1 VKKIILKTS
10 DSHVQIHVGKYI
22 LKDFDVSKYVSNKD
36 VLIITNS
43 RVGKLYLN
51 RTKQLFKKYNVN
63 YLVLPDG
70 EKYKNNETLKKIY
83 NYIIRKQYDRSLTI
97 VALGGGVIGDMVAFA
112 ADTFMRGV
120 SLIHIP
126 TTLLAQVDSSIG
138 GKCGINHTLGK
149 NLIGSFKHP
158 KLVLIDTSVL
168 KTLPKSEFLAGMA
181 EVIKYGL
188 IKNKKFFDFIN
199 SNYKEIFKLNDDCL
213 MKVITTCVS
222 TKAQIVKEDELE
234 GSVRAL
240 LNFGHTF
247 GHAIEASKN
256 YKGILHGEAVSIGMN
271 MAAAISAD
279 QELITYDEY
288 CEIEDMILRLG
299 LPTQIPSK
307 ISSTMLMKHLGHDK
321 KKISGKN
328 RFILLNRI
336 GEAFISDQL
345 ENKYLKELSKNFIS

>member
-1 VKKIILKTS
+1 MKKIILKTS
-10 DSHVQIHVGKYI
+10 DLHVPIYVGKYI

-51 RTKQLFKKYNVN
+51 RTKQLFKKYNVDS
-63 YLVLPDG
+63 LVLPDG

-188 IKNKKFFDFIN
+188 IKNKKFFDFLN
-199 SNYKEIFKLNDDCL
+199 SNYKEIYKLDDDYL
-213 MKVITTCVS
+213 MKLITTCVS

-256 YKGILHGEAVSIGMN
+256 FKGILHGEAVSIGMN

-279 QELITYDEY
+279 QELITHDEY

-307 ISSTMLMKHLGHDK
+307 ISSSMLMKHLGHDK

-328 RFILLNRI
+328 RFILLNKI

>member
-1 VKKIILKTS
+1 MKKIILKTS
-10 DSHVQIHVGKYI
+10 DLHVPIHVGKYI
-22 LKDFDVSKYVSNKD
+22 LNDFDVSKYVSNKD

-51 RTKQLFKKYNVN
+51 RTKQLFKKYNVDS
-63 YLVLPDG
+63 LVLPDG

-188 IKNKKFFDFIN
+188 IKNKKFFDFLN
-199 SNYKEIFKLNDDCL
+199 SKYKEIFKLNDDCL

-279 QELITYDEY
+279 QELITHEEY

-328 RFILLNRI
+328 RFILLNKI

-345 ENKYLKELSKNFIS
+345 ENKYLKKLSKNFIS

>member
-1 VKKIILKTS
+1 
-10 DSHVQIHVGKYI
+10 
-22 LKDFDVSKYVSNKD
+22 
-36 VLIITNS
+36 
-43 RVGKLYLN
+43 
-51 RTKQLFKKYNVN
+51 
-63 YLVLPDG
+63 
-70 EKYKNNETLKKIY
+70 
-83 NYIIRKQYDRSLTI
+83 
-97 VALGGGVIGDMVAFA
+97 M
-112 ADTFMRGV
+112 
-120 SLIHIP
+120 
-126 TTLLAQVDSSIG
+126 
-138 GKCGINHTLGK
+138 
-149 NLIGSFKHP
+149 
-158 KLVLIDTSVL
+158 
-168 KTLPKSEFLAGMA
+168 PKSEFLAGMA

-188 IKNKKFFDFIN
+188 IKNKKFFDFLN

-279 QELITYDEY
+279 QELITHDEY

-307 ISSTMLMKHLGHDK
+307 ISSSMLMKHLGHDK

-328 RFILLNRI
+328 RFILLNKI

-345 ENKYLKELSKNFIS
+345 ENKYLKKLSKNFIS

>member
-51 RTKQLFKKYNVN
+51 RTKQLFKKYNVDS
-63 YLVLPDG
+63 LVLPDG

-188 IKNKKFFDFIN
+188 IKNKKFFDFLN

-279 QELITYDEY
+279 QELITHDEY

-307 ISSTMLMKHLGHDK
+307 ISSSMLMKHLGHDK

-328 RFILLNRI
+328 RFILLNKI

>member
-10 DSHVQIHVGKYI
+10 DLHVPIHVGKYI
-22 LKDFDVSKYVSNKD
+22 LNDFDVSKYVSNKD

-51 RTKQLFKKYNVN
+51 RTKQLFKKYNVDS
-63 YLVLPDG
+63 LVLPDG

-188 IKNKKFFDFIN
+188 IKNKKFFDFLN
-199 SNYKEIFKLNDDCL
+199 SKYKEIFKLNDDCL

-279 QELITYDEY
+279 QELITHEEY

-328 RFILLNRI
+328 RFILLNKI

-345 ENKYLKELSKNFIS
+345 ENKYLKKLSKNFIS